1 MVFKARSKQAAP
13 PTRKTLR
20 RGRPHD
26 SGGGLVET
34 SPKDRSRRDSGR
46 TIPTKDWKKTL
57 RFKETYLRQAGRPNT
72 PNDWLIETVSEG
84 KLSKT
89 RRPNNSNDW
98 LIESLAERH
107 LLYTICL
114 GFRCVVQNSTS

>member
-1 MVFKARSKQAAP
+1 MTLFQLYFLHFRRENSYYLNFFMSRQKTVFCRDETVQKQLDYSTITKKSENAMVFKARSKQAAP

-46 TIPTKDWKKTL
+46 TIPTKD
-57 RFKETYLRQAGRPNT
+57 
-72 PNDWLIETVSEG
+72 
-84 KLSKT
+84 
-89 RRPNNSNDW
+89 
-98 LIESLAERH
+98 
-107 LLYTICL
+107 
-114 GFRCVVQNSTS
+114 